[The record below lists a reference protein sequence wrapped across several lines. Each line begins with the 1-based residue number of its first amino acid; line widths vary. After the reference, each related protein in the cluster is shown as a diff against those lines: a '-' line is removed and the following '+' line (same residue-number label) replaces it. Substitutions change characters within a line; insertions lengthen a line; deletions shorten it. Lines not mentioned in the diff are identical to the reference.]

1 MQVSKPFIFGRVPAT
16 NGRLVHLVTHIT
28 PEGKLVA
35 RYEDAG
41 PVRGEEDPYFYLHI
55 GGASLAMTDGDMKEC
70 IEEMQYTRQK
80 KAKERPRDIADA
92 RALRNKVGDLIE
104 AVKDAKVGRRRF

>member
-16 NGRLVHLVTHIT
+16 GGRLVHLVTNIT
-28 PEGKLVA
+28 PEGRLVA

-41 PVRGEEDPYFYLHI
+41 AVRGEEDPYFYLRI
-55 GGASLAMTDGDMKEC
+55 SGATLAMSDSDMKEC

-80 KAKERPRDIADA
+80 KAKERPRNIADEK
-92 RALRNKVGDLIE
+92 ALKNKVGDLIE
-104 AVKDAKVGRRRF
+104 AVKDARVGRRRF